1 MPRKSTNSTAANSIS
16 EDDKEMLLEQMKVML
31 NECQDGKK
39 QLISSAKARIK
50 LAQRQLSKDERQ
62 SLVEPQESMIADLAR
77 AVRSFEQD
85 DTHDV
90 IDEKLSTIQTTVKKA
105 SRRAKNES
113 AKKAAPPSTVKRS
126 RRIQAQSTHQEMAM
140 CTPLIGKTAGSA
152 TRNIFITPK
161 INPMTPLNRTV
172 HRQAKPNETLFSLSG
187 SPVSAVLTTKGRQK
201 KKVEPSEYAQLTLG
215 SDVTLNLPLVSD
227 FQHSGLEL
235 DEEQL
240 NKLSLLSQGITN
252 MLKERTGS
260 SYSD

>member
-31 NECQDGKK
+31 NECHDGKK

-62 SLVEPQESMIADLAR
+62 SVVEPQESMITELAR

-90 IDEKLSTIQTTVKKA
+90 IDEKLSTIRTTVKKT

-126 RRIQAQSTHQEMAM
+126 RRIQAQTTSHQEMDM
-140 CTPLIGKTAGSA
+140 CTPWIGKTAGSA

-161 INPMTPLNRTV
+161 FNPMTPLNRTV

-201 KKVEPSEYAQLTLG
+201 KKVEPNEYAQLTLG
-215 SDVTLNLPLVSD
+215 SDVTLNLPLLSD

-252 MLKERTGS
+252 MLKERTG
-260 SYSD
+260 